1 MNHDK
6 YMFKKVSLRNTTNI
20 STTHIINVS
29 KSYKEQLIAY
39 VTLKILRI
47 GKIVRFPVSQCDRR
61 VQKPHHGF
69 LTPQFLNRVQGKF
82 AYPTSRKLLQQA
94 RNHSKLNIIRACLY
108 LTTYAHLEILL
119 FSIYDTQ
126 TLGTKYRTKVQINI
140 SYSSK
145 SESKIQDISKI
156 WTLKTHQFIF

>member
-61 VQKPHHGF
+61 V
-69 LTPQFLNRVQGKF
+69 
-82 AYPTSRKLLQQA
+82 
-94 RNHSKLNIIRACLY
+94 
-108 LTTYAHLEILL
+108 
-119 FSIYDTQ
+119 
-126 TLGTKYRTKVQINI
+126 
-140 SYSSK
+140 
-145 SESKIQDISKI
+145 
-156 WTLKTHQFIF
+156 